1 MKGQRHFDST
11 TQLLAV
17 IILLQLLWCPIWPLD
32 PDKDVDQYLVDQWK
46 MDDGL
51 PSNEIRSIIQT
62 SDGYLW
68 IATPKGLVRFDGMR
82 FLTIPFA
89 DKERRDPLETI
100 LPDTLFVDRD
110 GLLWIGSTGVLTS
123 YNYKTGRFKSYT
135 SADGL
140 TGDRIRRIKSDMKGN
155 LWISFWS
162 SYINRFS
169 NGKFTAF
176 NTSHGLNGKKIN
188 AIIEDQKGNLL
199 FGSRE
204 NGVFIYKNG
213 QFFEYPVE
221 NLGDSQIITM
231 HEDWKGD
238 LWIGTDNGLL
248 KIAGKTTTR
257 YTAASG
263 LSNNY
268 VTGIKEDSEHNLWI
282 GTVKG
287 LNRVKKKEEGT
298 IVIEGLLDT
307 FTITWLFED
316 EEKNIWVGTDDSGL
330 NRLKDRTFI
339 PYTPLKTY
347 REEML
352 LSMCEDRYGGTW
364 IGTFSGKLFH
374 CRGSGVIEK
383 IENPNLS
390 GSRITAI
397 AEDAY
402 GNLWLGTIGK
412 GVFQKKKGTFIQFT
426 IRDGLSDNTVT
437 SIYKDSRNNLWF
449 STLDGISVRSPDG
462 GFDSFN
468 SQDGLLG
475 RTVHNVYEDK
485 AHNIWIAAD
494 RGITLLSKVFG
505 GLPRG
510 RAFFQKGSWSK
521 KALLPGISVIC
532 IYEDPSLPD
541 GKGSI
546 YWITT
551 DGAGLKR
558 LRFHNG
564 NDTVTSYTTAEGM
577 PTNSIY
583 QFFEDQQ
590 GHFWLMSNSGILR
603 LSKNVLNRFA
613 RGELP
618 DVNCTSFGISDG
630 MVSLEFHNKRSRHS
644 ALKTRNG
651 ELWFITKKGISI
663 VDPDNVRI
671 NKEPPPV
678 VIEAVFF
685 DQQSIPLHL
694 DASSYACKGI
704 TNFGFHFTAPTF
716 LSPEKIIFRYQLEGF
731 ERGWIF
737 LAPGQ
742 ERFADYTNLAPGTY
756 TFRVTACNAEGIW
769 NRTGDS
775 FTFTLKP
782 FFYQTILFKI
792 AVLFLFTALVA
803 AAVYIYKKRPFD
815 KKKKP
820 KISSLNPHFVKAKVK
835 KLNSLMENEKVYR
848 SANISLESL
857 AQKLA
862 IPPYQ
867 LSLILNETL
876 HRRFPDFINTYRVEE
891 AKEILAGPRGAEIK
905 NTALAY
911 EVGFNSIT
919 AFYKTFKKFTHMTP
933 NQYKKELEK
942 NNLC

>member
-1 MKGQRHFDST
+1 MKGQRHFNST

-17 IILLQLLWCPIWPLD
+17 IILIQLSWCSIWPLD
-32 PDKDVDQYLVDQWK
+32 PDKNINQYLVDQWD
-46 MDDGL
+46 MADGL
-51 PSNEIRSIIQT
+51 PSNEIRSITQT
-62 SDGYLW
+62 PDGYLW
-68 IATPKGLVRFDGMR
+68 LATPKGLVRFDGMR

-89 DKERRDPLETI
+89 DKEKIDPLKTI
-100 LPDTLFVDRD
+100 IPDTLFVDRD

-123 YNYKTGRFKSYT
+123 YNYKTVRFRTFT
-135 SADGL
+135 SDDGL

-162 SYINRFS
+162 SYVNRFS
-169 NGKFTAF
+169 NGKYTAY
-176 NTSHGLNGKKIN
+176 NTSHGLSGKKIN
-188 AIIEDQKGNLL
+188 SIIEDQKGNLL

-204 NGVFIYKNG
+204 NGVFKYKDG
-213 QFFEYPVE
+213 KFFEYPVE

-238 LWIGTDNGLL
+238 LWIGTDNGL
-248 KIAGKTTTR
+248 IRITGKSTTR
-257 YTAASG
+257 YSAANG
-263 LSNNY
+263 LSNDY
-268 VTGIKEDSEHNLWI
+268 VTDIKEDSEHNLWI

-287 LNRVKKKEEGT
+287 LNRVKRRQNGA
-298 IVIEGLLDT
+298 IVFESLLKS
-307 FTITWLFED
+307 FIITCILED
-316 EEKNIWVGTDDSGL
+316 REKNLWVGTVDSGL
-330 NRLKDRTFI
+330 KRLKDRTFM
-339 PYTPLKTY
+339 PYPPLEPY

-352 LSMCEDRYGGTW
+352 LSMCEDRYGDTW
-364 IGTFSGKLFH
+364 IGTFIGKLFH
-374 CRGSGVIEK
+374 CRSSGVIET
-383 IENPNLS
+383 IEIPDLT

-397 AEDAY
+397 TEDAY

-437 SIYKDSRNNLWF
+437 SIYKDSWNNLWF
-449 STLDGISVRSPDG
+449 STLDGTSVRSPDG

-494 RGITLLSKVFG
+494 RGITLLTKIIG
-505 GLPRG
+505 GPPLG
-510 RAFFQKGSWSK
+510 GAFFQKGSWSP
-521 KALLPGISVIC
+521 KAILPGISVTC
-532 IYEDPSLPD
+532 IYEDPSSPD
-541 GKGSI
+541 GEGSI
-546 YWITT
+546 YWIAT

-558 LRFHNG
+558 LKLAD
-564 NDTVTSYTTAEGM
+564 DTITSYTTAEGM

-603 LSKNVLNRFA
+603 LSKNALNRFA
-613 RGELP
+613 SGELP
-618 DVNCTSFGISDG
+618 NVNCTTFGISDG
-630 MVSLEFHNKRSRHS
+630 MMSLEFHNKHSRHS
-644 ALKTRNG
+644 ALKTRKG
-651 ELWFITKKGISI
+651 KLWFITKKGISI

-694 DASSYACKGI
+694 DASPNACKGI
-704 TNFGFHFTAPTF
+704 TNFSFHFTAPTF

-742 ERFADYTNLAPGTY
+742 ERFADYTNLAPDTY

-782 FFYQTILFKI
+782 FFYQTILFKV
-792 AVLFLFTALVA
+792 AVLFLFTSLVA
-803 AAVYIYKKRPFD
+803 AAIYIYKKRPFD

-820 KISSLNPHFVKAKVK
+820 KVSSLNPHFVKAKVK
-835 KLNSLMENEKVYR
+835 KLNALMENEKVYR
-848 SANISLESL
+848 IANVSLESL
-857 AQKLA
+857 AKKLD

-876 HRRFPDFINTYRVEE
+876 NQRFPDFINSYRIEE
-891 AKEILAGPRGAEIK
+891 AKEILASPRGAKIK
-905 NTALAY
+905 NTAVAY

-919 AFYKTFKKFTHMTP
+919 AFYKTFQKFTHMTP
-933 NQYKKELEK
+933 NQYKKEEK
-942 NNLC
+942 KEKR